1 VSQNE
6 QESVTEESG
15 ADSTAAFE
23 QAYAAPEVPEA
34 EAYVSSYKQP
44 ERIDP
49 KSLNLK
55 EEVIQLNRTAKVVK
69 GGRRFSFAALVV
81 VGDGNG
87 YVGVGF
93 GKANEVP
100 EAISKAAEDGKKN
113 LIKVPMRGRT
123 IPHALIGQFG
133 AARVMLKPASEGTGL
148 IAGAGVRTVLN
159 LAGVHDILTK
169 VIGTN
174 NKINVVRATVQ
185 GLASLHSLEEI
196 AKLRGRSIPELF
208 GRDAAAAPQAA
219 QPQYDTSAFA
229 EGKEEQ

>member
-1 VSQNE
+1 MTQNE
-6 QESVTEESG
+6 QESVTEDLQ
-15 ADSTAAFE
+15 AASTPVE
-23 QAYAAPEVPEA
+23 EPVAAPEATPA
-34 EAYVSSYKQP
+34 DTYVSSYREP

-113 LIKVPMRGRT
+113 LIKIPMRGRT
-123 IPHALIGQFG
+123 IPHATIGQFG

-174 NKINVVRATVQ
+174 NKINVVKATVA
-185 GLASLHSLEEI
+185 GLASLHSADEI
-196 AKLRGRSIPELF
+196 ARLRGRSVPELF
-208 GRDAAAAPQAA
+208 GNEAGSKGSAGEQ
-219 QPQYDTSAFA
+219 QYDTSAFA
-229 EGKEEQ
+229 EGKEE